1 MKATRLQQI
10 ENRVDRLRQMMNG
23 DNKEF
28 IGIKVKSSRLGIT
41 RLRRA

>member
-10 ENRVDRLRQMMNG
+10 ESKVTRLREMMNG

-28 IGIKVKSSRLGIT
+28 VGIKTKNKLGMT